1 MPSQEKMLSKKKSFK
16 ESIDQEKLILARFNS
31 LKEKSIV
38 QQANVDHKNN
48 QNIKKML
55 DYDPYFKLQ
64 LQNVP
69 ADTIYTINKMFIDID
84 K

>member
-38 QQANVDHKNN
+38 QQSNIDHKNN

-55 DYDPYFKLQ
+55 DYDPYFKL
-64 LQNVP
+64 
-69 ADTIYTINKMFIDID
+69 
-84 K
+84 